1 MLPASARQGI
11 SSSEI
16 SLDGGPFEESGARPI
31 NTERH
36 RNCRAAKTIYE
47 RQRGNGVKEMHKLR
61 LLCGPKEERRKGPG
75 LRSATDEREF
85 RSRTLHAAKARP
97 HL

>member
-1 MLPASARQGI
+1 MPGRGI

-36 RNCRAAKTIYE
+36 RNCRAAKTIYGQQSE
-47 RQRGNGVKEMHKLR
+47 RDAQTEIAMRAEGGEEEGACGLQQMKGNFGRAL
-61 LLCGPKEERRKGPG
+61 P
-75 LRSATDEREF
+75 
-85 RSRTLHAAKARP
+85 AAKVRTC
-97 HL
+97 LSVT